1 MNAVGRESAGVQAVP
16 LIKKVDA
23 VTVPV
28 PDLDAGL
35 RFYSDRLGHPMRWR
49 NDAIGQAGLG
59 LPESD
64 TEIVLTTQ
72 LAYEPSW
79 LVASADAAAELVR
92 AAGGRVISEP
102 FDIPVGRVAVVAD
115 PFDNVLVLL
124 DLSKGCYTTD
134 EQGMVTGVS
143 EVRAAQAAG
152 DDQRSCRRASPDSA
166 GFGIDTC
173 DRILQD
179 EWS

>member
-1 MNAVGRESAGVQAVP
+1 LPPTRRILSASGAARSAP
-16 LIKKVDA
+16 A
-23 VTVPV
+23 HGAAT
-28 PDLDAGL
+28 
-35 RFYSDRLGHPMRWR
+35 
-49 NDAIGQAGLG
+49 GLG

-115 PFDNVLVLL
+115 PFENVLVLL

-143 EVRAAQAAG
+143 EVRAAHAAG
-152 DDQRSCRRASPDSA
+152 HEPAGPDARAS
-166 GFGIDTC
+166 
-173 DRILQD
+173 
-179 EWS
+179 